1 MQVVVFEK
9 IYKCL
14 LDQTARKVMLLLI
27 NNALE
32 KTPQKG
38 KTEEILKVLNAI
50 CNLHLCYRY
59 KKNAL
64 AFSQSDM
71 HNFQNPFTLLHS
83 GKVIVP
89 NKS

>member
-1 MQVVVFEK
+1 
-9 IYKCL
+9 
-14 LDQTARKVMLLLI
+14 MLLLV

-38 KTEEILKVLNAI
+38 KTEEIWKRVYAI

-64 AFSQSDM
+64 TFSQSDM
-71 HNFQNPFTLLHS
+71 HNFQNHLHYT
-83 GKVIVP
+83 GKVIVQIKVI
-89 NKS
+89 N